1 MYLDPFLSDPDLG
14 GTEFLILRKTWT
26 QRSGVPELVDI
37 ERIFAAGII
46 HPASPDALSRTPE
59 ESRHEPVYL
68 IHSTEPLSLGEA
80 GDDVWTAPDEI
91 VWGGKNYRV
100 IQVRDWPAYGFWK
113 AHAVRI

>member
-1 MYLDPFLSDPDLG
+1 MFLDPTLSDPDLG

-26 QRSGVPELVDI
+26 QQSGVPELVDI
-37 ERIFAAGII
+37 QRIFTVGII

-80 GDDVWTAPDEI
+80 GDNVWTAPDEI
-91 VWGGKNYRV
+91 DWNGNFYRV
-100 IQVRDWPAYGFWK
+100 VQVREWQAFGFWK
-113 AHAVRI
+113 ALAVRV